1 MESRRIVVFEG
12 FSFLEIFFFFEDSL
26 LMCMVWICRKN
37 VLSTPAS
44 RNIESTQRRRQWRIL
59 SRITMERRS
68 AAWRII
74 GGG

>member
-1 MESRRIVVFEG
+1 MEVGGVVVFEG
-12 FSFLEIFFFFEDSL
+12 SVLFFYEDSL

-37 VLSTPAS
+37 ALFTPAL
-44 RNIESTQRRRQWRIL
+44 RNIESTRRRRQWRIL
-59 SRITMERRS
+59 FRITMERRS